1 MTSPKKKPH
10 RVDSPAKGE
19 LTSPKKKHS
28 LAMGDN
34 TSAMSPTKSHH
45 TPGVSSPRREKPATT
60 TGPSATPTTVPDP
73 VISED
78 CTLPQI
84 SPRKSIKRKWDAGF
98 SPDGETSVDSTSPP
112 KKRKKRN
119 KHRHSEPTVLQN
131 GGDDDMVDRVE
142 SVPYLPEEQRKV
154 KVEED
159 TSFGDGLFVVDRGGS
174 WNNVAVDPLLNLSES
189 SKKHKKKSKKDKKE
203 RRRTVM

>member
-1 MTSPKKKPH
+1 M
-10 RVDSPAKGE
+10 
-19 LTSPKKKHS
+19 
-28 LAMGDN
+28 
-34 TSAMSPTKSHH
+34 
-45 TPGVSSPRREKPATT
+45 
-60 TGPSATPTTVPDP
+60 
-73 VISED
+73 
-78 CTLPQI
+78 
-84 SPRKSIKRKWDAGF
+84 
-98 SPDGETSVDSTSPP
+98 
-112 KKRKKRN
+112 
-119 KHRHSEPTVLQN
+119 LQN